1 MHHWIIIIQLT
12 CTLLPES
19 SANYTIL
26 KIHFW
31 AALQTLS
38 RHDKFFISCLD
49 KGDTLEKTK
58 IVPRTRMALSEIM
71 TILIM
76 FHLSGYRTF
85 KWYYQKHVM
94 QHQKK
99 DFPNLVSYNRFV
111 EIMEYALVPL
121 ILYIVRARFVKC
133 SGISFVDSTPI
144 KVCDNHRIRSNHVFS
159 EYAKR
164 GKSSMGWFYG
174 FKLHL
179 IINDKG
185 EILSFCLTSGNVDDR
200 EEIVMNS
207 LTKEIFGKLFAD
219 RGYISQKL
227 FEKLLEKDITLITR
241 AKKNMK
247 NKLMDYYDRLMLRK
261 RTVIESVNDF
271 LKNIC
276 NIEHSRHRSITNFLV
291 NLVSALAAYSFLPKK
306 PSICPVSN
314 MPKGILCLVD

>member
-1 MHHWIIIIQLT
+1 MEQVAIFCDVDDFCKAYEEYCMHSLMM
-12 CTLLPES
+12 
-19 SANYTIL
+19 
-26 KIHFW
+26 
-31 AALQTLS
+31 
-38 RHDKFFISCLD
+38 
-49 KGDTLEKTK
+49 EKTK
-58 IVPRTRMALSEIM
+58 IVPGTRMALSEIM

-200 EEIVMNS
+200 DEIVMNS

-291 NLVSALAAYSFLPKK
+291 NLLSALAAYSFLPKK
-306 PSICPVSN
+306 PSICSASD

>member
-1 MHHWIIIIQLT
+1 MEQVAIFCDVDDFCKAYEEYCMHSLMM
-12 CTLLPES
+12 
-19 SANYTIL
+19 
-26 KIHFW
+26 
-31 AALQTLS
+31 
-38 RHDKFFISCLD
+38 
-49 KGDTLEKTK
+49 EKK
-58 IVPRTRMALSEIM
+58 KVIPRTRMALSEIM

-85 KWYYQKHVM
+85 KWYYKKYVM

-133 SGISFVDSTPI
+133 SGISFVDSTPV
-144 KVCDNHRIRSNHVFS
+144 KVCDNHRIKSHRVFS

-179 IINDKG
+179 IINEQG

-200 EEIVMNS
+200 NEAVMDS

-227 FEKLLEKDITLITR
+227 FEKLLKKDITLVTR

-247 NKLMDYYDRLMLRK
+247 NKLMNLYDRLMLRK

-276 NIEHSRHRSITNFLV
+276 EIEHSRHRSIKNFLV
-291 NLVSALAAYSFLPKK
+291 NLLSALAAYSFLPKK
-306 PSICPVSN
+306 PSICSASDT
-314 MPKGILCLVD
+314 PKGFLCLVD

>member
-1 MHHWIIIIQLT
+1 MEQVAVFCDVDDFCKEYERYCMHSLMMEKQRII
-12 CTLLPES
+12 P
-19 SANYTIL
+19 
-26 KIHFW
+26 K
-31 AALQTLS
+31 
-38 RHDKFFISCLD
+38 
-49 KGDTLEKTK
+49 
-58 IVPRTRMALSEIM
+58 TRMALSEIM

-76 FHLSGYRTF
+76 YHLSGYRTF
-85 KWYYQKHVM
+85 KWYYTKYVM
-94 QHQKK
+94 VYQKK
-99 DFPNLVSYNRFV
+99 NYPDLVSYNRFV
-111 EIMEYALVPL
+111 EIMKYALVPL
-121 ILYIVRARFVKC
+121 VLYIVRARFVKC

-144 KVCDNHRIRSNHVFS
+144 KVCDNHRIRTNHVFS
-159 EYAKR
+159 EYAKM

-179 IINDKG
+179 IINEQG

-200 EEIVMNS
+200 NEKVMDS

-227 FEKLLEKDITLITR
+227 FENLLKKDITLITR

-306 PSICPVSN
+306 PSICSTSDT
-314 MPKGILCLVD
+314 PKGILCLVD

>member
-1 MHHWIIIIQLT
+1 MHSLMM
-12 CTLLPES
+12 
-19 SANYTIL
+19 
-26 KIHFW
+26 
-31 AALQTLS
+31 
-38 RHDKFFISCLD
+38 DKKKVIS
-49 KGDTLEKTK
+49 
-58 IVPRTRMALSEIM
+58 RTRMALSEIM

-85 KWYYQKHVM
+85 KWYYKKHVM

-144 KVCDNHRIRSNHVFS
+144 KVCDNHRIRTNRVFS
-159 EYAKR
+159 KYAKR

-179 IINDKG
+179 IINEQG

-200 EEIVMNS
+200 NEAVMDS
-207 LTKEIFGKLFAD
+207 LTKKIFGKLFAD
-219 RGYISQKL
+219 RGYISQEL
-227 FEKLLEKDITLITR
+227 FEKLLKKDITLVTR

-247 NKLMDYYDRLMLRK
+247 NKLMNLYDRLMLRK

-276 NIEHSRHRSITNFLV
+276 EIEHSRHRSIKNFLV
-291 NLVSALAAYSFLPKK
+291 NLLSALAAYSLLPKK
-306 PSICPVSN
+306 PSICSASDTS
-314 MPKGILCLVD
+314 KGILCLVD

>member
-1 MHHWIIIIQLT
+1 MHSLMMEKQKII
-12 CTLLPES
+12 
-19 SANYTIL
+19 
-26 KIHFW
+26 
-31 AALQTLS
+31 
-38 RHDKFFISCLD
+38 
-49 KGDTLEKTK
+49 
-58 IVPRTRMALSEIM
+58 PRTRMALSEIM

-111 EIMEYALVPL
+111 EIMKYALVPL

-133 SGISFVDSTPI
+133 SGISFVDSTPV
-144 KVCDNHRIRSNHVFS
+144 KVCDNHRIRTNRVFS

-179 IINDKG
+179 IINEQG

-200 EEIVMNS
+200 NEAVMDS

-219 RGYISQKL
+219 RGYISQEL
-227 FEKLLEKDITLITR
+227 FEKLLKKDITLVTR

-247 NKLMDYYDRLMLRK
+247 NKLMNLYDRLMLRK

-276 NIEHSRHRSITNFLV
+276 EIEHSRHRSITNFLV
-291 NLVSALAAYSFLPKK
+291 NLLSALAAYSFLPKK
-306 PSICPVSN
+306 PSICSASDT
-314 MPKGILCLVD
+314 PKGFLCLVD

>member
-1 MHHWIIIIQLT
+1 MEQVAVFCDVDDFCKEYERYCMHSLMMEKQRII
-12 CTLLPES
+12 P
-19 SANYTIL
+19 
-26 KIHFW
+26 K
-31 AALQTLS
+31 
-38 RHDKFFISCLD
+38 
-49 KGDTLEKTK
+49 
-58 IVPRTRMALSEIM
+58 TRMALSEIM

-76 FHLSGYRTF
+76 YHLSGYRTF
-85 KWYYQKHVM
+85 KWYYTKYVM
-94 QHQKK
+94 VYQKK
-99 DFPNLVSYNRFV
+99 NYPDLVSYNRFV
-111 EIMEYALVPL
+111 EIMKYALVPL
-121 ILYIVRARFVKC
+121 VLYIVRARFVKC

-144 KVCDNHRIRSNHVFS
+144 KVCDNHRIRTNHVFS
-159 EYAKR
+159 EYAKM

-179 IINDKG
+179 IINEQG

-200 EEIVMNS
+200 NEAVMDS

-227 FEKLLEKDITLITR
+227 FENLLKKDITLITR

-306 PSICPVSN
+306 PSICSTSDT
-314 MPKGILCLVD
+314 PKGILCLVD

>member
-1 MHHWIIIIQLT
+1 MRITTNSKNRKAVFSMEQIAIFCDIDDFCKDYEKY
-12 CTLLPES
+12 CTHSLLM
-19 SANYTIL
+19 
-26 KIHFW
+26 
-31 AALQTLS
+31 
-38 RHDKFFISCLD
+38 DKN
-49 KGDTLEKTK
+49 EV
-58 IVPRTRMALSEIM
+58 VPKTRMALSEIM

-76 FHLSGYRTF
+76 YHLSGYRTF
-85 KWYYQKHVM
+85 KWYYTKYVM
-94 QHQKK
+94 VYQKK
-99 DFPNLVSYNRFV
+99 NYPDLVSYNRFV
-111 EIMEYALVPL
+111 EIMKYALVPL
-121 ILYIVRARFVKC
+121 VLYIVRARFVKC

-144 KVCDNHRIRSNHVFS
+144 KVCDNHRIRTNHVFS
-159 EYAKR
+159 EYAKM

-179 IINDKG
+179 IINEQG

-200 EEIVMNS
+200 NEKVMDS

-227 FEKLLEKDITLITR
+227 FENLLKKDITLITR

-306 PSICPVSN
+306 PSICSTSDT
-314 MPKGILCLVD
+314 PKGILCLVD

>member
-1 MHHWIIIIQLT
+1 MEQVAIFCDIDDFCKAYEEYCMHSLMMEKQKII
-12 CTLLPES
+12 
-19 SANYTIL
+19 
-26 KIHFW
+26 
-31 AALQTLS
+31 
-38 RHDKFFISCLD
+38 
-49 KGDTLEKTK
+49 
-58 IVPRTRMALSEIM
+58 PRTRMALSEIM

-76 FHLSGYRTF
+76 FPLSGYRTF

-111 EIMEYALVPL
+111 EIMKYALVPL

-200 EEIVMNS
+200 DEIVMNS

-291 NLVSALAAYSFLPKK
+291 NLLSALAAYSFLPKK
-306 PSICPVSN
+306 PSICSASD

>member
-1 MHHWIIIIQLT
+1 MEQVAVFCDVYDFCKEYERYCMHSLMMEKQRII
-12 CTLLPES
+12 P
-19 SANYTIL
+19 
-26 KIHFW
+26 K
-31 AALQTLS
+31 
-38 RHDKFFISCLD
+38 
-49 KGDTLEKTK
+49 
-58 IVPRTRMALSEIM
+58 TRMALSEIM

-76 FHLSGYRTF
+76 YHLSGYRTF
-85 KWYYQKHVM
+85 KWYYTKYVM
-94 QHQKK
+94 VYQKK
-99 DFPNLVSYNRFV
+99 NYPDLVSYNRFV
-111 EIMEYALVPL
+111 EIMEYSLVPL
-121 ILYIVRARFVKC
+121 VLYIVRARFVKC
-133 SGISFVDSTPI
+133 SGIYFVDSTPI
-144 KVCDNHRIRSNHVFS
+144 KVCDNHRIRTNHVFS
-159 EYAKR
+159 EYAKM

-179 IINDKG
+179 IINEQG

-200 EEIVMNS
+200 NEAVMDS

-227 FEKLLEKDITLITR
+227 FENLLKKDITLITR

-306 PSICPVSN
+306 PSICSSSDT
-314 MPKGILCLVD
+314 PKGILCLVD